1 MTSDK
6 EGFLKNIQK
15 HMLEEKFDYIKIK
28 NFSLAKSIL
37 KKVKRQATN
46 LKKKKNTVT

>member
-6 EGFLKNIQK
+6 EGFLNIQK
-15 HMLEEKFDYIKIK
+15 PLLEEKFDYIKIK
-28 NFSLAKSIL
+28 NVSLAKRSL

-46 LKKKKNTVT
+46 LKKKKKIL